1 MTYTEVHAN
10 FCEQQIT
17 VRKVLV
23 LSDTLDIR
31 HHAACIYLFIIIII
45 TCMYSNTYT
54 RRMLSILGER
64 ELRLLS
70 ESHVLRCTVNDVL
83 SHLY

>member
-31 HHAACIYLFIIIII
+31 HHAACIYFNYYLPTCTATPTLYLYYTLVGVLFISVI
-45 TCMYSNTYT
+45 TIRN
-54 RRMLSILGER
+54 
-64 ELRLLS
+64 
-70 ESHVLRCTVNDVL
+70 
-83 SHLY
+83 

>member
-10 FCEQQIT
+10 FSEQQIT

-31 HHAACIYLFIIIII
+31 HHAACIYYLPACTALVGVLFISVI
-45 TCMYSNTYT
+45 TIRN
-54 RRMLSILGER
+54 
-64 ELRLLS
+64 
-70 ESHVLRCTVNDVL
+70 
-83 SHLY
+83 

>member
-31 HHAACIYLFIIIII
+31 HHAACIYILF
-45 TCMYSNTYT
+45 TCMYSNTYIIPVLYT
-54 RRMLSILGER
+54 CSGSVYKCHNNKKLVLVMH
-64 ELRLLS
+64 LL
-70 ESHVLRCTVNDVL
+70 VF
-83 SHLY
+83 